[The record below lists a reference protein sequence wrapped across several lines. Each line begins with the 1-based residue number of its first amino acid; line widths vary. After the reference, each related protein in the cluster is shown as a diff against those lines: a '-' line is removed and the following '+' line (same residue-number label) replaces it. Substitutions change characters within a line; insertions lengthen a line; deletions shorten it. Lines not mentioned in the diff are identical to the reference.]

1 MKNEYKINPNPK
13 GSIIKHKWKKWERID
28 KYFIISFSGQNIE
41 NQQLTKEMNQNYTN
55 IFGVF

>member
-1 MKNEYKINPNPK
+1 M
-13 GSIIKHKWKKWERID
+13 KKWERID
-28 KYFIISFSGQNIE
+28 KYFIISFSEQNIE